1 MRVPSTHP
9 GEYYVFVILVRGH
22 EGALSLTLTCS
33 CRHTHLRRCLRGS
46 ALGLG
51 TDFPLLCDVDDAGFE
66 DIFPYFSISCEMV
79 GYRVSQVAWVSRS
92 LPILFGLEI
101 CFGPSV
107 DTCHRYHPSLALGD
121 QMWDCVNLLMSCR
134 LQSTGAR
141 LKKNLGTQGRSFI
154 EPSGLVASVEDDK
167 RRSEQPCRASS
178 LHCTFAWRTP

>member
-1 MRVPSTHP
+1 M
-9 GEYYVFVILVRGH
+9 FVILVRGH

-121 QMWDCVNLLMSCR
+121 QM
-134 LQSTGAR
+134 
-141 LKKNLGTQGRSFI
+141 
-154 EPSGLVASVEDDK
+154 
-167 RRSEQPCRASS
+167 
-178 LHCTFAWRTP
+178 